1 MFGFMRS
8 QKTVD
13 QAEQPQGKKANY
25 APVGHVVFSI
35 RRSLKELIEKE
46 VKSLEKLRHIE
57 ESFDDVLEKDEGLRK
72 EMGLFDEVFE
82 NVGAAAESFSG
93 VREAVQV
100 SVDTAQR
107 KVDDIQQS
115 SAKVEADFDDIQNVF
130 REFNTS
136 VAQITDYMKQIT
148 SIASQTNILALN
160 ASIEAAR
167 AGEHGRGFAVVAQEI
182 NHLADEIK
190 GLVGNVISSIDDVNR
205 GSEHIEECVSMTRVA
220 LQENVD
226 NIVAAKNTFMEIGN
240 AVETTADA
248 QRTILEAAESAKK
261 ELIQVN
267 KEFEQIEAQYEYVR
281 SHINEANSLGT
292 TKSVA
297 FENIENMLS
306 QVEPYLK
313 SQE

>member
-1 MFGFMRS
+1 MFGFRKV
-8 QKTVD
+8 QREEGVTQQI
-13 QAEQPQGKKANY
+13 QAKKANY
-25 APVGHVVFSI
+25 APVNHVVTSVHKSL
-35 RRSLKELIEKE
+35 RSLIEKE

-57 ESFDDVLEKDEGLRK
+57 ESFDAVLEKDEDLRK
-72 EMGLFDEVFE
+72 EMNLFDEVFE
-82 NVGAAAESFSG
+82 NVGSAAESFSS
-93 VREAVQV
+93 VRVTVKE
-100 SVDTAQR
+100 SVDIAQS
-107 KVDDIQQS
+107 KVNDIQES
-115 SAKVEADFDDIQNVF
+115 SAKVEEDFKDIQNVF
-130 REFNTS
+130 HEFNTS

-205 GSEHIEECVSMTRVA
+205 GSEHIEQCVAMTKAA
-220 LQENVD
+220 LQENVE
-226 NIVAAKNTFMEIGN
+226 NIVAAKDTFLEIGS

-248 QRTILEAAESAKK
+248 QRTIVEAAESAKK
-261 ELIQVN
+261 ELLQVN

-281 SHINEANSLGT
+281 SHINEANNLGT
-292 TKSVA
+292 TKSVV
-297 FENIENMLS
+297 FENIENMIS

>member
-1 MFGFMRS
+1 MFGFRKV
-8 QKTVD
+8 QREEGVTQQI
-13 QAEQPQGKKANY
+13 QAKKANY
-25 APVGHVVFSI
+25 APVNHVVTSVHKSL
-35 RRSLKELIEKE
+35 RSLIEKE

-57 ESFDDVLEKDEGLRK
+57 ESFDAVLEKDEDLRK
-72 EMGLFDEVFE
+72 EMNLFDEVFE
-82 NVGAAAESFSG
+82 NVGSAAESFSS
-93 VREAVQV
+93 VRVTVKE
-100 SVDTAQR
+100 SVDIAQS
-107 KVDDIQQS
+107 KVNDIQES
-115 SAKVEADFDDIQNVF
+115 SAKVEEDFKDIQNVF
-130 REFNTS
+130 HEFNTS

-205 GSEHIEECVSMTRVA
+205 GSEHIEQCVAMTKAA
-220 LQENVD
+220 LQENVE
-226 NIVAAKNTFMEIGN
+226 NIVADKDTFLEIGS

-248 QRTILEAAESAKK
+248 QRTIVEAAESAKK
-261 ELIQVN
+261 ELLQVN

-281 SHINEANSLGT
+281 SHINEANNLGT
-292 TKSVA
+292 TKSVV
-297 FENIENMLS
+297 FENIENMIS